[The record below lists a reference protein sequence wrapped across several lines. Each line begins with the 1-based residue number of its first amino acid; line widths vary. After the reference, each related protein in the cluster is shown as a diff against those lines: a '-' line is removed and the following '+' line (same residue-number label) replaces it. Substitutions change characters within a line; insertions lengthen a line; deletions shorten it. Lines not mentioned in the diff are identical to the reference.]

1 MSLANSQQTGPRLA
15 APVNLRFK
23 ADWGQA
29 NLTRI
34 SGWLAQEI
42 GDRAP
47 EGSQFS
53 IHAGRGGVDAV
64 AALQDGRADIALIT
78 PAPAGRLMFEG
89 TGPAGNAPSPWLRA
103 LGKITHRD
111 RLVVA
116 VDADLPVHTV
126 ADLAGIADQLVIGT
140 SADDGVN
147 AIGLAAHLG
156 LKLAGADPE
165 QLRRDGAQFLYDE
178 RPFPLVHAFATGSI
192 NVLIQEAVMMP
203 AWQRIAER
211 RAVRYLEWGDAV
223 IEGFAAIGWP
233 SAIVAAGYL
242 PTLEKDLLTLDFA
255 DFLLLCREDLDEDV
269 AYLATW
275 CMVKTRLALE
285 SQYQHIPPDHTPVGY
300 PLDPA
305 EMQDTPVPLHP
316 GARRAYLDV
325 AGQGPLTDG
334 LLWT

>member
-1 MSLANSQQTGPRLA
+1 MSSTDTLLAGPHLSS
-15 APVNLRFK
+15 PVNLRFK

-47 EGSQFS
+47 QGSRFS
-53 IHAGRGGVDAV
+53 IHAGRGGIDAV
-64 AALQDGRADIALIT
+64 EALRDRSVDIALVT
-78 PAPAGRLMFEG
+78 PAAAARLLRDG
-89 TGPAGNAPSPWLRA
+89 TGPAGHPPAPWLRA

-116 VDADLPVHTV
+116 VDADLPVQSV
-126 ADLAGIADQLVIGT
+126 SDLAKVANELVIGT

-147 AIGLAAHLG
+147 AIGLAAHHG
-156 LKLAGADPE
+156 LKLAGADAG
-165 QLRRDGAQFLYDE
+165 QLTRDGARFVYDE

-223 IEGFAAIGWP
+223 IKGFAELGWP
-233 SAIVAAGYL
+233 SAIVEAGYL
-242 PTLEKDLLTLDFA
+242 PSLDHDLVTLDFA
-255 DFLLLCREDLDEDV
+255 DFVLLCREDLDEEV

-285 SQYQHIPPDHTPVGY
+285 GQYQHIPADHTPVGY

-305 EMQDTPVPLHP
+305 EMQKTPVPLHES
-316 GARRAYLDV
+316 ARRAYVDLADE
-325 AGQGPLTDG
+325 GPLTDG

>member
-1 MSLANSQQTGPRLA
+1 MSETVSRSAEPRLIS
-15 APVNLRFK
+15 PVNLRFK

-53 IHAGRGGVDAV
+53 IHAGRAGVDAV
-64 AALQDGRADIALIT
+64 DALRSGDVDIALVT
-78 PAPAGRLMFEG
+78 PAAAARLLWQG
-89 TGPAGNAPSPWLRA
+89 TGPAATAPAPWLRA
-103 LGKITHRD
+103 LGKIPHRD

-116 VDADLPVHTV
+116 VAAELPVHTV
-126 ADLAGIADQLVIGT
+126 SDLARYASQLVIGT

-147 AIGLAAHLG
+147 AIGLAAHYG

-165 QLRRDGAQFLYDE
+165 QMRRDGAQFRYDE
-178 RPFPLVHAFATGSI
+178 RPFPLVHAFATGAI

-203 AWQRIAER
+203 AWQRIAEN

-223 IEGFAAIGWP
+223 IDGFAALGWP
-233 SAIVAAGYL
+233 SAIVEAGYL
-242 PTLEKDLLTLDFA
+242 PSLDRDLLTLDFA
-255 DFLLLCREDLDEDV
+255 DFILLCREDLDDEV

-285 SQYQHIPPDHTPVGY
+285 GQYQHIPADHTPVGY
-300 PLDPA
+300 PMDPA
-305 EMQDTPVPLHP
+305 EMQDTPVPLHDS
-316 GARRAYLDV
+316 AQRAYLDV
-325 AGQGPLTDG
+325 AGEGPLTEG

>member
-1 MSLANSQQTGPRLA
+1 MILGTTQSAGPRLA
-15 APVNLRFK
+15 SPVNLRFK

-47 EGSQFS
+47 AGSQFS
-53 IHAGRGGVDAV
+53 IHAGRGGIDAV
-64 AALQDGRADIALIT
+64 EALKDGSVDIALVT
-78 PAPAGRLMFEG
+78 PAVAGRLLFEG
-89 TGPAGNAPSPWLRA
+89 TGPASNPPAPWLRA

-116 VDADLPVHTV
+116 VDANLPVRTV
-126 ADLAGIADQLVIGT
+126 ADFAGIADRLVIGT

-147 AIGLAAHLG
+147 AIGLAAHYG
-156 LKLAGADPE
+156 LRLAGADPE
-165 QLRRDGAQFLYDE
+165 QLKQQGAQFVYDE
-178 RPFPLVHAFATGSI
+178 RPFPLVHAFATGAI

-211 RAVRYLEWGDAV
+211 REVRYLEWGDAV
-223 IEGFAAIGWP
+223 IEGFAALGWP
-233 SAIVAAGYL
+233 SAIVEAGYL
-242 PTLEKDLLTLDFA
+242 PSLEADLLTLDFA
-255 DFLLLCREDLDEDV
+255 DFLLLCREDLDDDV

-285 SQYQHIPPDHTPVGY
+285 AQYRHIPADHTPVGY

-305 EMQDTPVPLHP
+305 EMQDTPVPLHD

-325 AGQGPLTDG
+325 AGEGPLTDG

>member
-1 MSLANSQQTGPRLA
+1 MSPLGAGVVGPRLSS
-15 APVNLRFK
+15 PVTLRFK

-47 EGSQFS
+47 EGSRFS
-53 IHAGRGGVDAV
+53 IHAGRGGIDAV
-64 AALQDGRADIALIT
+64 EALNDGSIDIALVT
-78 PAPAGRLMFEG
+78 PAAAARLLREG
-89 TGPAGNAPSPWLRA
+89 TGPAASAPAPWLRA

-116 VDADLPVHTV
+116 VDAALPVQSV
-126 ADLAGIADQLVIGT
+126 PDLAKVAAQLVIGT

-147 AIGLAAHLG
+147 AIGLAAHYG

-165 QLRRDGAQFLYDE
+165 QLRRDGAQFRYDE
-178 RPFPLVHAFATGSI
+178 RPFPLVHAFATGEI

-211 RAVRYLEWGDAV
+211 RPVRYLEWGDAV
-223 IEGFAAIGWP
+223 LDGFAALGWP
-233 SAIVAAGYL
+233 SAIVEAGYL
-242 PTLEKDLLTLDFA
+242 PSLDHDLLTLDFA
-255 DFLLLCREDLDEDV
+255 DFLLLCREDLDDEV

-285 SQYQHIPPDHTPVGY
+285 GQYQHIPADRTPVGY

-305 EMQDTPVPLHP
+305 EMQKTTVPLHP
-316 GARRAYLDV
+316 SAQRAYLDL
-325 AGQGPLTDG
+325 ADEGPLTDG

>member
-1 MSLANSQQTGPRLA
+1 MSVTETQSAQPHLS

-47 EGSQFS
+47 QGSQFS
-53 IHAGRGGVDAV
+53 IHAGRAGIDAVDALRNGDV
-64 AALQDGRADIALIT
+64 DIALVT
-78 PAPAGRLMFEG
+78 PAAAGRLLREG
-89 TGPAGNAPSPWLRA
+89 TGPAGHPAAPWLRA

-116 VDADLPVHTV
+116 VDADLPVHSV
-126 ADLAGIADQLVIGT
+126 PDLAAVASQLVIGT

-147 AIGLAAHLG
+147 AIGLAAHYG

-165 QLRRDGAQFLYDE
+165 QLRRDGAQFRYDE

-211 RAVRYLEWGDAV
+211 RAVRYIEWGDAV
-223 IEGFAAIGWP
+223 IDGFAALGWP
-233 SAIVAAGYL
+233 SAVVEAGYL
-242 PTLEKDLLTLDFA
+242 PTQDHDLLTLDFA
-255 DFLLLCREDLDEDV
+255 DFLLLCREDLADEV

-285 SQYQHIPPDHTPVGY
+285 GQYRHIPADHTPVGY
-300 PLDPA
+300 PQDPA
-305 EMQDTPVPLHP
+305 EMQKTPVPLHDS
-316 GARRAYLDV
+316 AARAYIDLVDE
-325 AGQGPLTDG
+325 GPLTDG